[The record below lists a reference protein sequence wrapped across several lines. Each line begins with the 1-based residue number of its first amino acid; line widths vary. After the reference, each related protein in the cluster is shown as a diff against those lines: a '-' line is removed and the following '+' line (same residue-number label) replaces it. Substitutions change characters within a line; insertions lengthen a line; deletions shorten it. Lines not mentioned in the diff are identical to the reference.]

1 MPRPEIHDLRMPK
14 RLRMAMVAPSGFGK
28 TVFAGTAPDALF
40 LTTDP
45 EGTASAAAFG
55 SKAREIEISNEDQLI
70 DAYNYLEQGGIDE
83 LGLQFVIVDNL
94 TEVQAIFMARAME
107 IAVREGAKKGVERS
121 KYVPDQH
128 QYLTEQNATVDFVKK
143 MCSLPVHL
151 IFTVHRKGMEDGD
164 GNDFFSAAIRGKQG
178 EIAQM
183 VLGYMNVIGMG
194 EVMTIE
200 GKGEVRRT
208 YFDHVRQFRGKDR
221 FVKLGKY
228 RDGLTVPAMMAELYP
243 NGVGS
248 ASVPA
253 TTSTATTS
261 VEAAPKRRRRVTS

>member
-1 MPRPEIHDLRMPK
+1 MPKPEIHTLRMPK

-28 TVFAGTAPDALF
+28 TVFAGTARNALF

-55 SKAREIEISNEDQLI
+55 STAQEIEISNEDQLV

-83 LGLQFVIVDNL
+83 LGLDFVIVDNL

-183 VLGYMNVIGMG
+183 ILGYMNVIGMG
-194 EVMTIE
+194 EVVTVD
-200 GKGEVRRT
+200 GKPIRRT

-221 FVKLGKY
+221 FVKLGRF
-228 RDGLTVPAMMAELYP
+228 RDELTVPQMMSILYP
-243 NGVGS
+243 GEKG
-248 ASVPA
+248 AETP
-253 TTSTATTS
+253 STPPPTA
-261 VEAAPKRRRRVTS
+261 KRRPIRRAS